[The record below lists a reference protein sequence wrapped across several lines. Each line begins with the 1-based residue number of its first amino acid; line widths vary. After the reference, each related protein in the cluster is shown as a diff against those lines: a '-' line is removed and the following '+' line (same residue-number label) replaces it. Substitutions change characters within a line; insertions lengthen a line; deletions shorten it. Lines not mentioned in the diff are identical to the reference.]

1 MEKSK
6 KMYMIGNSHID
17 PVWLWNWQE
26 GFQEIKATFRSAL
39 DRMKEF
45 DDFIFTCS
53 AASYYEWVEQND
65 PEMFKEICARVAEGR
80 WVLAGGWWIQPDCNA
95 GCGESFVRQGL
106 YGQRY
111 FLEKFGKT
119 ATFGYNVDSFG
130 HNGMLP
136 QILKKSG
143 MDGYVFMRPGR
154 HEKHLEGETFI
165 WGSADGSEV
174 TAYRIPFEYCSW
186 PDQLSGHVER
196 CANLMKQDG
205 DRMMSFYGVGN
216 HGGAPTIRNIE
227 SLHELN
233 RREDLPEL
241 LLSSPDRYFADV
253 RSSGKTLPVI
263 NGELFHHSSGCYSA
277 EMRIKSANRK
287 TEAKL
292 LEAEKLSVLSS
303 DLFGLP
309 YPREE
314 LTKAWKAV
322 LFNQFH
328 DIMAGTCIKS
338 ACEDALQEFSYAGY
352 IADHATNAALQKLT
366 WQIDIPMEN
375 GMRPLVVFNPNA
387 FASRQAVE
395 VEMVT
400 PKDHTVLLD
409 WENRQIPYQ
418 LIQSEASCNGR
429 SRMVFVADLP
439 ALGYGVYR
447 LAIREDM
454 GNTQPEKD
462 DRLTAE
468 NESLSLRISSENGF
482 IESLINKADGTEF
495 FRFPGAVPTVIR
507 DESDTWSHG
516 VVNFHDVKGEFRLE
530 KVFCLEDGSVRKVIR
545 AVYAYGNSRLWQD
558 FTVYQ
563 QLNYVAVKVRVDWH
577 EQLSMLKLRFPLQLN
592 YLRASYEIPYG
603 VSQREPNGQEFP
615 VQNFMDFE
623 GTNPGMETKIAGLSI
638 ITDTRCACSTQNKDA
653 CITILRSPVF
663 AHHEPYER
671 REDLEYE
678 YIDNGVTEFTYYL
691 YPHAYSWENSDT
703 VRLSRSILHKPIA
716 LFETY
721 HKGTLPQTRSFADVD
736 GGHALLSAMKQ
747 AEDGSGDLILR
758 LYETAGLGGTARVNL
773 GFRSTEAELTFSPW
787 EIKTI
792 RVTADGQWRETD
804 MLER

>member
-6 KMYMIGNSHID
+6 KMYMIGNAHID

-45 DDFIFTCS
+45 DDFVFTCS
-53 AASYYEWVEQND
+53 AASYYQWVEEND
-65 PEMFKEICARVAEGR
+65 PEMFEEIRTRVAEGR

-95 GCGESFVRQGL
+95 GCGESYVRQGL

-111 FLEKFGKT
+111 FLEKFGKL

-143 MDGYVFMRPGR
+143 MDSYVFMRPGR
-154 HEKHLEGETFI
+154 HEKHLEGETFR
-165 WGSADGSEV
+165 WKSADGSEV
-174 TAYRIPFEYCSW
+174 LAYRIPFEYCSW
-186 PDQLSGHVER
+186 PDQLTAHVER
-196 CANLMKQDG
+196 CASLMKRDG

-233 RREDLPEL
+233 QRADLPEL
-241 LLSSPDRYFADV
+241 VLSTPDRYFADV
-253 RSSGKTLPVI
+253 RADGQALPEVT
-263 NGELFHHSSGCYSA
+263 GELFHHSSGCYSA

-292 LEAEKLSVLSS
+292 LEAEKLSVLSAA
-303 DLFGLP
+303 LFGLP

-322 LFNQFH
+322 MFNQFH
-328 DIMAGTCIKS
+328 DIMAGTSIKS
-338 ACEDALQEFSYAGY
+338 ACEDALQEFSYAAC
-352 IADHATNAALQKLT
+352 IADHAANAALQKLT
-366 WQIDIPMEN
+366 WKIDIPKEE

-387 FASRQAVE
+387 FPAKQAVE

-400 PKDHTVLLD
+400 PKEHTVLLD
-409 WENRQIPYQ
+409 WDNRQIPYQ
-418 LIQSEASCNGR
+418 LVQSEASCNGR

-447 LAIREDM
+447 LAVRENM
-454 GNTQPEKD
+454 ENEQPEKD
-462 DRLTAE
+462 ESLTAE
-468 NESLSLRISSENGF
+468 NDRLLLRVGQENGLLESLV
-482 IESLINKADGTEF
+482 NKADGTEF
-495 FRFPGAVPTVIR
+495 FKAPGAAPIVIR

-516 VVNFHDVKGEFRLE
+516 VVNFLDEKGAFRLE

-545 AVYAYGNSRLWQD
+545 SIYTYGKSRLYQD
-558 FTVYQ
+558 FMVYRELGYVTVR
-563 QLNYVAVKVRVDWH
+563 VRVDWQEH
-577 EQLSMLKLRFPLQLN
+577 LSMLKLRFPLQLN

-603 VSQREPNGQEFP
+603 VAQREPNGQEFP

-623 GTNPGMETKIAGLSI
+623 GANPGMETGIAGLSI
-638 ITDTRCACSTQNKDA
+638 ITDTRSSCSTQNKDA
-653 CITILRSPVF
+653 CVTVLRSPVF
-663 AHHEPYER
+663 AQHEPYQR
-671 REDLEYE
+671 REDLEYD
-678 YIDNGVTEFTYYL
+678 YIDNGVSEFTYYL
-691 YPHAYSWENSDT
+691 YPHCGCWEHGKT
-703 VRLSRSILHKPIA
+703 VQLARSILQKPIT

-721 HKGTLPQTRSFADVD
+721 HEGPLPQHRSFVQVT
-736 GGHALLSAMKQ
+736 GGHALLNVMKQ
-747 AEDGSGDLILR
+747 AEDGSGDVILR
-758 LYETAGLGGTARVNL
+758 LYETAGIGGRTEVALPFLETAVQL
-773 GFRSTEAELTFSPW
+773 EFTPW
-787 EIKTI
+787 EIKTVRI
-792 RVTADGQWRETD
+792 DAAGQWRETD